1 MQIAEEGSTTMAKKH
16 RKLTMED
23 YIDFIDN
30 RTLPLTSSKLGQI
43 VGMHGY
49 KTRRIRKNLLLEMIS
64 TMDLMNL
71 RRSTLL
77 DDGVSGD
84 ACFTL
89 KEVIQDLKDLDWQEC
104 HVTSILT
111 QGTGGSASDSTG
123 VGAVSVKRR
132 KKKGLEMKA
141 VKVGIDNSA
150 VSAGTTVAAG
160 STTECLRSVDC
171 DSSTAVSC
179 PAYPPIISLKQT
191 RRRLMKSKKV

>member
-16 RKLTMED
+16 RKLAIED
-23 YIDFIDN
+23 YIDFINN
-30 RTLPLTSSKLGQI
+30 RSLPLTSKLGQI
-43 VGMHGY
+43 ISMHGF
-49 KTRRIRKNLLLEMIS
+49 KPKRFRKNLLMEMIS

-111 QGTGGSASDSTG
+111 QGTGVSASDSTG
-123 VGAVSVKRR
+123 GDAVSVKRR
-132 KKKGLEMKA
+132 KKKGLGMKA
-141 VKVGIDNSA
+141 IEVGIGNSA

-160 STTECLRSVDC
+160 STTETLRSVD
-171 DSSTAVSC
+171 
-179 PAYPPIISLKQT
+179 
-191 RRRLMKSKKV
+191 

>member
-1 MQIAEEGSTTMAKKH
+1 MAKKH
-16 RKLTMED
+16 RKLAMED

-30 RTLPLTSSKLGQI
+30 RTLSLTASKQSSAC
-43 VGMHGY
+43 
-49 KTRRIRKNLLLEMIS
+49 TNLLIEMIS

-77 DDGVSGD
+77 DVGVSGD

-111 QGTGGSASDSTG
+111 QGTGVSASDSTG

-132 KKKGLEMKA
+132 KKKGLGMKA
-141 VKVGIDNSA
+141 VEVGIGNSV
-150 VSAGTTVAAG
+150 VSAGTTVLDLSG
-160 STTECLRSVDC
+160 VYTVYSNIYFS
-171 DSSTAVSC
+171 
-179 PAYPPIISLKQT
+179 
-191 RRRLMKSKKV
+191 

>member
-16 RKLTMED
+16 RKLAMED

-30 RTLPLTSSKLGQI
+30 RTLSLTASKLGQI

-89 KEVIQDLKDLDWQEC
+89 KEVIQDLKDLHWQEC

-111 QGTGGSASDSTG
+111 QGTGVSASDSTD

-132 KKKGLEMKA
+132 KKKGLGMKA
-141 VKVGIDNSA
+141 VEVGIGNSA

-171 DSSTAVSC
+171 DFSTAVSC
-179 PAYPPIISLKQT
+179 PASPPISLKQT